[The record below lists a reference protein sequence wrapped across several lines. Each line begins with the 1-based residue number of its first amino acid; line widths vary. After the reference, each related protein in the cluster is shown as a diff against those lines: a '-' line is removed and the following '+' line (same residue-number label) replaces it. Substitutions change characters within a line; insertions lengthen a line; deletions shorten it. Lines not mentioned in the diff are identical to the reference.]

1 MFPLSTGCPEIGV
14 AAIAF
19 DHDLQ
24 DFLLAQ
30 PALGASALISNGPG
44 GHAPHAMAAI
54 AEDDDVVTPLECTA
68 QVGLDVGIRTANN
81 QDHAPGFVLQR
92 RLGRAKDARD
102 QRRHGLRHG
111 ALVEAG

>member
-1 MFPLSTGCPEIGV
+1 MFPLATGCPEIGA

-30 PALGASALISNGPG
+30 PALGAPALISNCPG
-44 GHAPHAMAAI
+44 GHAPHAVAAI
-54 AEDDDVVTPLECTA
+54 ANDDDVVTPLECAA
-68 QVGLDVGIRTANN
+68 QVSLEVGIRTANN

-92 RLGRAKDARD
+92 LGRAKDARD
-102 QRRHGLRHG
+102 KRRHGLRHS
-111 ALVEAG
+111 ALVGAG

>member
-1 MFPLSTGCPEIGV
+1 VFPLSTGYREIGV

-30 PALGASALISNGPG
+30 PALDAPALISNCPG
-44 GHAPHAMAAI
+44 GHPPHAVAAI
-54 AEDDDVVTPLECTA
+54 ADDDDVVTPLECAA

-92 RLGRAKDARD
+92 LGRAKDARD
-102 QRRHGLRHG
+102 KRRHGLRHG
-111 ALVEAG
+111 ALVGDG